1 MFYMTHQ
8 IKTVQLLVGVMLIS
22 TTCLASPYSDDIQQ
36 QIDTLRNRIHSVEEN
51 TNEMRDSLNRLREEN
66 EVDWLTEERTN
77 QIKTLVHT
85 VLADADTRSSLVGDG
100 LLGGWD
106 DGFFVASSDG
116 LFRLQVGG
124 LVQER
129 YIMSHRDASDS
140 WRGGFE
146 NTRSRLN
153 ISGHIFDQDLTF
165 LVQAGFGWLDPH
177 AFGSG
182 FANINTPVTTIRSR
196 LWDAWVNYKFAEE
209 WSAKVGIFMLP
220 FSRESLVSDQ
230 NQLAVDR
237 SLVDYRMGLGR
248 SQGVQFT
255 WSRDDVR
262 AFMSL
267 SDGSITLGTNNV
279 AFDANATSAVQA
291 LAEGSQIPPWPAL
304 RNGSVW
310 ALTARME
317 FLLSGNWEQFVAFTS
332 PPGSQR
338 ASMYGVAIHAQ
349 RGITGTEDRGTSKM
363 DVGIT
368 ADLTMNFDGGSFFVS
383 GTFHNQES
391 VTGVTG
397 TFTPNIDWVGYVVQ
411 GSMYTGSTT
420 EVFMRYEGGGVMQNS
435 LGGDDLHVVTTGAN
449 WYLDGQGLKITS
461 DFGWSFG
468 DISGQ
473 MTNYMLG
480 WRESQDV
487 EGSWVFRTQLQLSF

>member
-51 TNEMRDSLNRLREEN
+51 TNEMRDSLNSLREEN

-165 LVQAGFGWLDPH
+165 LV
-177 AFGSG
+177 
-182 FANINTPVTTIRSR
+182 
-196 LWDAWVNYKFAEE
+196 
-209 WSAKVGIFMLP
+209 
-220 FSRESLVSDQ
+220 
-230 NQLAVDR
+230 
-237 SLVDYRMGLGR
+237 
-248 SQGVQFT
+248 
-255 WSRDDVR
+255 
-262 AFMSL
+262 
-267 SDGSITLGTNNV
+267 
-279 AFDANATSAVQA
+279 
-291 LAEGSQIPPWPAL
+291 
-304 RNGSVW
+304 
-310 ALTARME
+310 
-317 FLLSGNWEQFVAFTS
+317 
-332 PPGSQR
+332 
-338 ASMYGVAIHAQ
+338 
-349 RGITGTEDRGTSKM
+349 
-363 DVGIT
+363 
-368 ADLTMNFDGGSFFVS
+368 
-383 GTFHNQES
+383 
-391 VTGVTG
+391 
-397 TFTPNIDWVGYVVQ
+397 
-411 GSMYTGSTT
+411 
-420 EVFMRYEGGGVMQNS
+420 
-435 LGGDDLHVVTTGAN
+435 
-449 WYLDGQGLKITS
+449 
-461 DFGWSFG
+461 
-468 DISGQ
+468 
-473 MTNYMLG
+473 
-480 WRESQDV
+480 
-487 EGSWVFRTQLQLSF
+487 